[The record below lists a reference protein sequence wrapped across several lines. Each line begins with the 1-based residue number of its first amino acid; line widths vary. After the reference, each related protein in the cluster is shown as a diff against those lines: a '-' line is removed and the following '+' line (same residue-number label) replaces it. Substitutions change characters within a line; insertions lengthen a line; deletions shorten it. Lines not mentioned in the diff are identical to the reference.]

1 MKESRIELQAEA
13 GQPTHLSGQ
22 ARVRVRYAETDQM
35 GIAHH
40 KNYYV
45 WMEVARVEWCRAM
58 GFNYR
63 DLEQNEGVL
72 LAVVESRC
80 RYSSS
85 ARFDDEVVIQT
96 QISEVTSRMVT
107 FTYDMS
113 VDGRP
118 VASGETRHIF
128 LNRNLRPT
136 HVPASY
142 RPLFGLA
149 PR

>member
-1 MKESRIELQAEA
+1 MHTVYDRDMAPHE
-13 GQPTHLSGQ
+13 T
-22 ARVRVRYAETDQM
+22 RVRVRYAETDQM
-35 GIAHH
+35 GIVHH

-45 WMEVARVEWCRAM
+45 WMEVGRVEWCRAA

-63 DLEQNEGVL
+63 DMEQNEGVL

-85 ARFDDEVVIQT
+85 ARFDDEVTIQT
-96 QISEVTSRMVT
+96 RISEVTSRMVT

-113 VDGRP
+113 VQGRT

-136 HVPASY
+136 HVPPRY
-142 RPLFGLA
+142 RQLFGLP